1 MDESTS
7 QENHPQQQ
15 RKKTVRFACDET
27 EVDDPSPSLLRPFL
41 AFDTPTTSGT
51 TKPQGPEKVVEPSL
65 QMVPY
70 VPRGLG
76 QDSTATVENHDK
88 HPRFSLFGQ
97 HNHQLLRA
105 SSVPRHVLVSEADPS
120 RGVGSQ
126 LLRAS
131 SVPRHILV
139 SEAGPS
145 RGVGSDG
152 PVFELGPVPPLV
164 SLLSTRFRAFR
175 LQIKRTRGASHT
187 HTFVY
192 LDDPRIRGP

>member
-1 MDESTS
+1 
-7 QENHPQQQ
+7 
-15 RKKTVRFACDET
+15 
-27 EVDDPSPSLLRPFL
+27 
-41 AFDTPTTSGT
+41 
-51 TKPQGPEKVVEPSL
+51 
-65 QMVPY
+65 MVPY

-192 LDDPRIRGP
+192 LDDPRIRGPSSLQLLPLKRRCQSTIDLTLTQANVPSFIITYSTTQLNKPAWPAVDFA